1 MRVTNEQARNH
12 IHSCEELEKNGYN
25 VTPYDKVIAEY
36 AADLLEARV
45 LIKEMQE
52 VLVEAD
58 MNALG
63 YKCSCDICT
72 KARTLIDK
80 TKGYDY

>member
-1 MRVTNEQARNH
+1 MRVTNEQAKAVVSTSVH
-12 IHSCEELEKNGYN
+12 YMDE
-25 VTPYDKVIAEY
+25 VTGVTTDDI
-36 AADLLEARV
+36 AADLLEARE
-45 LIKEMQE
+45 LIKEMRE

-58 MNALG
+58 TNALG

-80 TKGYDY
+80 TKGYAE